1 MSDFMIGL
9 SGLGAMFIL
18 MILRMPVGM
27 AMLAVGYFGT
37 LILNGDRSANAL
49 LVTETFSATSN
60 YSLTVVPLFIL
71 MGNIAS
77 VAGFSSRLYEAA
89 FAWVGWLRGG
99 LASASIIGCAAF
111 AAVSGSSVA
120 TAVTIGKVAL
130 PEMKRFGYSDAL
142 STGSIAAGGTLGFL
156 IPPSTGFVLYAILTE
171 ESIGQL
177 FMAGILPGILLTA
190 FFMITVG
197 LITLVDPDAGRPGE
211 AVPFARRFTA
221 LLRAAPLLIVIV
233 VSIGGI
239 YLGVFT
245 PVEAAGV
252 GAGLVILMAF
262 FSGKLKGDALV
273 KAVVDTVRT
282 TAMLYLIVI
291 GAGILNPF
299 LALTHLP
306 ATLGEAM
313 TSAGLGPYGVLLMIV
328 IAYLV
333 LGMFMDGL
341 AMLVVTIPIFFPIV
355 TALGFDPIW
364 FGVVAVIVIEMGMI
378 TPPVG
383 LNVFVVKS
391 VAGDVPMGTIFKG
404 VLPFWLAMAA
414 CLATIVAFPSIALMI
429 PQAMFQ

>member
-1 MSDFMIGL
+1 MIGVG
-9 SGLGAMFIL
+9 GLVAMFAF
-18 MILRMPVGM
+18 MVFRMPVGM
-27 AMLAVGYFGT
+27 AMLAAGYFGT
-37 LILNGDRSANAL
+37 VLISGARSANAL
-49 LVTETFSATSN
+49 LVTETFSAASN
-60 YSLTVVPLFIL
+60 YNLTVIPLFIL

-99 LASASIIGCAAF
+99 LASASIVGCAAF

-142 STGSIAAGGTLGFL
+142 ATGAIAAGGTLGFL

-177 FMAGILPGILLTA
+177 FMAGIVPGLLLTA
-190 FFMITVG
+190 LFMAAVALVTLKDPEAGPRGERVSISKRLRALARALPLITV
-197 LITLVDPDAGRPGE
+197 I
-211 AVPFARRFTA
+211 
-221 LLRAAPLLIVIV
+221 I

-252 GAGLVILMAF
+252 GAGLVILMAIGM
-262 FSGKLKGDALV
+262 GKLEWRMLKQ
-273 KAVVDTVRT
+273 AVSDTVGT

-291 GAGILNPF
+291 GASVLNPF
-299 LALTHLP
+299 LALTHVP
-306 ATLGEAM
+306 AMLGEAM
-313 TSAGLGPYGVLLMIV
+313 TSAGLGPYGVLLLII

-341 AMLVVTIPIFFPIV
+341 AMLVVTIPIFFPII
-355 TALGFDPIW
+355 TGLGFDPIW

-391 VAGDVPMGTIFKG
+391 VAQDVPMATIFRG
-404 VLPFWLAMAA
+404 VIPFWIAMAV
-414 CLATIVAFPSIALMI
+414 CLLAVITFPQIALTI
-429 PQAMFQ
+429 PSAMFR

>member
-1 MSDFMIGL
+1 MIGL
-9 SGLGAMFIL
+9 GGLAMMFAL
-18 MILRMPVGM
+18 MVFRMPVGM
-27 AMLAVGYFGT
+27 AMLAAGYFGT
-37 LILNGDRSANAL
+37 VLISGTRSANAL
-49 LVTETFSATSN
+49 LVTETFSAASN
-60 YSLTVVPLFIL
+60 YSLTVIPLFIL

-89 FAWVGWLRGG
+89 FAWVGFLRGG

-130 PEMKRFGYSDAL
+130 PEMKRFRYSDAL
-142 STGSIAAGGTLGFL
+142 ATGAIAAGGTLGFL

-177 FMAGILPGILLTA
+177 FMAGILPGLLLTA
-190 FFMITVG
+190 LFMAAVALVTLKDPEAGPRGEWVSISMRMRALMRALPLVTV
-197 LITLVDPDAGRPGE
+197 I
-211 AVPFARRFTA
+211 
-221 LLRAAPLLIVIV
+221 I

-252 GAGLVILMAF
+252 GAGLVILMAI
-262 FSGKLKGDALV
+262 GMRKLDWRMLKQ
-273 KAVVDTVRT
+273 AVSDTVGT

-291 GAGILNPF
+291 GASVLNPF
-299 LALTHLP
+299 LALTHVP
-306 ATLGEAM
+306 AMLGEAM
-313 TSAGLGPYGVLLMIV
+313 TSAGLGPYGVLLLII

-341 AMLVVTIPIFFPIV
+341 AMLVVTIPIFFPII
-355 TALGFDPIW
+355 TGLGFDPIW

-391 VAGDVPMGTIFKG
+391 VAQDVPMATIFRG
-404 VLPFWLAMAA
+404 VIPFWIAMAV
-414 CLATIVAFPSIALMI
+414 CLLAVIVFPQIALTI
-429 PQAMFQ
+429 PSAMFR

>member
-37 LILNGDRSANAL
+37 VILNGDRSANAL

-99 LASASIIGCAAF
+99 LASASIVGCAAF

-142 STGSIAAGGTLGFL
+142 ATGSIAAGGTLGFL

-190 FFMITVG
+190 FFMIAVG
-197 LITLVDPDAGRPGE
+197 LITLVDPEAGRPGE

-252 GAGLVILMAF
+252 GAGLVILMALF
-262 FSGKLKGDALV
+262 TGKLKGDDLV

-414 CLATIVAFPSIALMI
+414 CLATIVAFPAIALMI